1 MRYCLLQL
9 RLPGPAGDPGQA
21 APRAAAVEGPT
32 GIVPALEAR
41 LVLEI
46 GVSQDGATPTHAQVC
61 LTIVLSLTTQICF
74 LLF

>member
-1 MRYCLLQL
+1 MIMFMRYCLLQL
-9 RLPGPAGDPGQA
+9 RSPGQAGDRGQA

-46 GVSQDGATPTHAQVC
+46 GVRQDGATPTHAQVESRHIFSFT
-61 LTIVLSLTTQICF
+61 L
-74 LLF
+74 